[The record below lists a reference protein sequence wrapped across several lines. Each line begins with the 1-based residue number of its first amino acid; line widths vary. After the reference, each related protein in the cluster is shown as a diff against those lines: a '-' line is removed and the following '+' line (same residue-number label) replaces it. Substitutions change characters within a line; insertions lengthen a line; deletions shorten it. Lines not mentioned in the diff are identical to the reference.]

1 MDSKKIFAI
10 GAAVVVAVAAIGIAI
25 VVLNNNNGSENGEL
39 SVVYLKKN
47 GYETE
52 MVAEKKGFFG
62 DFGLTVKGQTV
73 TGSGQDAVNM
83 LLAGS
88 VDIAATG
95 QGPVANTLHN
105 YSDDLVIICGVNHST
120 GGQVIVAKIPGL
132 VAYDKATDNKA
143 AVKDSFAAV
152 SSDGADPIK
161 IGVQQG
167 ATTESELK
175 GWLKAMGIPFN
186 DFDKNDDGKYVKL
199 VNYKAN
205 TLVSTLAAGTIDA
218 MAASQPFPTQ
228 ALEIDGV
235 YQIGTNADV
244 DSYDCSMYITTKK
257 VYDEK
262 KDLIEKFIK
271 GLDKTS
277 KYMAD
282 PANTAE
288 CKQIVN
294 DVINDQGAVDGAFA
308 IAQWKTAWTD
318 DMANTLLKTCTK
330 KGYTEVTLDTCK
342 EKCPFRELL
351 AGL

>member
-1 MDSKKIFAI
+1 MDSNKILVL
-10 GAAVVVAVAAIGIAI
+10 GAAVVLAVAAVGIAI
-25 VVLNNNNGSENGEL
+25 VVLNNNSSGDDEL

-52 MVAEKKGFFG
+52 MVAENKGFFG
-62 DFGLTVKGQTV
+62 DFGLTVNGQTV

-83 LLAGS
+83 LLAGT

-95 QGPVANTLHN
+95 QGPVANTLHS
-105 YSDDLVIICGVNHST
+105 YPDDLVIICGVNHST

-132 VAYDKATDNKA
+132 VAYNKA
-143 AVKDSFAAV
+143 ADNKTEVKNSFATV
-152 SSDGADPIK
+152 SSNGANSIK

-175 GWLKAMGIPFN
+175 GWLKGMGIPFN

-199 VNYKAN
+199 YNYKAN

-228 ALEIDGV
+228 ALEIDGA

-244 DSYDCSMYITTKK
+244 DSYECSMYVTTKK

-262 KDLIEKFIK
+262 KDLIERFIK
-271 GLDKTS
+271 GLDKAS

-282 PANTAE
+282 PANTDE
-288 CKQIVN
+288 CKKIVN

-308 IAQWKTAWTD
+308 IAQWKTAWSD
-318 DMANTLLKTCTK
+318 EMANTLLKTCTK
-330 KGYTEVTLDTCK
+330 KGYTEVTIDTCK

-351 AGL
+351 SSL